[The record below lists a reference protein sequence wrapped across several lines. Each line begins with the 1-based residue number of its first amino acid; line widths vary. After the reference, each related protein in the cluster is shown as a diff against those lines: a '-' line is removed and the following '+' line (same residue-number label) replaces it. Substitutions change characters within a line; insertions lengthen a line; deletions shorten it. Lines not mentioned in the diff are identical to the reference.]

1 MMPPQLHF
9 SNIHCKYFLYGHWH
23 CKQKGTT
30 NKQTNEG
37 VYVGCRKIFFN
48 SHMNEKMAVVS
59 SLISKDMV
67 LTSGEHRYSTLV
79 LQVLTGMQQKIPG
92 LDPNNPQNQK

>member
-1 MMPPQLHF
+1 
-9 SNIHCKYFLYGHWH
+9 
-23 CKQKGTT
+23 
-30 NKQTNEG
+30 
-37 VYVGCRKIFFN
+37 
-48 SHMNEKMAVVS
+48 MAVVS